1 MKVCIKSF
9 FLSVLMSLVTLVSCV
24 QEANDGSQRLDGT
37 VADLSGQVAS
47 VSSSLEQLNAL
58 QNVVEQDLSELSAD
72 LEAHIGYLKSGVSR
86 MDGTMATLQLQ
97 KEVAMVV
104 AELQAAGFESSMT
117 QFVKSVK
124 SWLGK
129 SFETYF
135 DVLVYGCASQ
145 ALVEGAALQ
154 LSEQQGY
161 IDAVLSDVEAGLRD
175 GVPAEELASVL
186 ETLAKNLA
194 SATELTSKV
203 DEIVLDLETECAMAV
218 EALFDEP
225 SSYDA
230 TALKKAA
237 TQARIQLKSSEVT
250 ISDLVA
256 RIETIET
263 AVAEIKANIS
273 GLRANVD
280 ELLGMIQSV
289 SFMSKYSEDYAI
301 AYYDMSTTEKVTDQD
316 LPYNGKA
323 VRTATG
329 TMELDFIVRPAAA
342 SIALNAKPELMS
354 IMGYYAN
361 RISTKAPNPSD
372 YINLKITKVVA
383 TDENRGLVTVTVTPD
398 FKEAFYYKEVG
409 AKCALSIKSGKSD
422 ITSKFIEILPKDNSR
437 TVYVTGITPSRYTVT
452 LDKGQT
458 LDLDATVAPDDASTK
473 NFHWTSNNT
482 DVVTFS
488 GNTLNAVGVGE
499 TTVRVTTAGVDEWGV
514 QLYAEIPV
522 KVNEAFR
529 IEGPRYVEEG
539 LETEYFLT
547 YPSDAQIETVV
558 WTSSDSS
565 KVIPTKKQ
573 EGRDAIVE
581 GISHTY
587 NTNTKNY
594 NPVTISCTING
605 VSTVSKEIF
614 VAAVQPK
621 ALVTENFPDGVSVRS
636 MYVDQSFSVKSTIS
650 PENVPSGAYRVMY
663 LTSGIPNH
671 QFADGIINP
680 NYQTVTLNPTTINID
695 IWVDNVDGGNYLVG
709 GNLLKRIAVKVLPYL
724 VKTIK
729 LEDLKL
735 EPQQSAPITATL
747 TSEVT
752 GKNPT
757 ITALTWQSSNE
768 NIATVDQNGKVTAL
782 SEGEV
787 TITATAKDG
796 SNVSGSCTVTI
807 TKPWKEFNVGD
818 YVVRKNVSKDIEF
831 YSNLTTA
838 QSNGYVVGIVITK
851 TNPRATDT
859 ALPESCTHGIA
870 LALGEGNGKWWSNSY
885 YADNTYRPTVASW
898 ASQNGV
904 AFVEGTDKYSGYT
917 NTLALKA
924 YMAANSDLSS
934 GIVDALNT
942 YNNNTGPGRP
952 NGTSEYYIPS
962 APAMKDIGNLSGSN
976 WTFSNKVSGMGG
988 TAFSNAQY
996 WTVSETG
1003 STSVTSVNPLTGNTT
1018 SSQKTSDYKVRYVFA
1033 F

>member
-1 MKVCIKSF
+1 
-9 FLSVLMSLVTLVSCV
+9 MSLVALVSCV
-24 QEANDGSQRLDGT
+24 QEANDGSQRLNGT
-37 VADLSGQVAS
+37 IADLSGQVAS
-47 VSSSLEQLNAL
+47 VSVSLEQLNAL

-97 KEVAMVV
+97 KQVAMVV
-104 AELQAAGFESSMT
+104 AELQAAGFESSLT

-135 DVLVYGCASQ
+135 DVLVYGCTSQ

-154 LSEQQGY
+154 LSEQHSY
-161 IDAVLSDVEAGLRD
+161 VDAVLSDVEAGLRD
-175 GVPAEELASVL
+175 GVAAEELASVL
-186 ETLAKNLA
+186 ETLVRNLA
-194 SATELTSKV
+194 SATELTSQV

-218 EALFDEP
+218 EALFDES

-230 TALKKAA
+230 SALKKAA

-263 AVAEIKANIS
+263 TVAEITANIS
-273 GLRANVD
+273 GLRADVD

-301 AYYDMSTTEKVTDQD
+301 AYYNMSTKDKVTDQD
-316 LPYNGKA
+316 LPYSGKA

-329 TMELDFIVRPAAA
+329 AMELDFIVRPAAA

-372 YINLKITKVVA
+372 YINLNITKVVA

-473 NFHWTSNNT
+473 NVHWTSNNT
-482 DVVTFS
+482 DVVTFD

-499 TTVRVTTAGVDEWGV
+499 TTVRVTTEGVDEWGV

-558 WTSSDSS
+558 WNSSDAS
-565 KVIPTKKQ
+565 KVIATKKV

-587 NTNTKNY
+587 NTDTKNY

-636 MYVDQSFSVKSTIS
+636 MYVDESFSVKSTIS
-650 PENVPSGAYRVMY
+650 PANVPSGAYRVMY

-680 NYQTVTLNPTTINID
+680 NYQTVTLDPTTINID
-695 IWVDNVDGGNYLVG
+695 IWVDNVDGGTYLVG
-709 GNLLKRIAVKVLPYL
+709 GNLLKRIAVKVLP
-724 VKTIK
+724 
-729 LEDLKL
+729 
-735 EPQQSAPITATL
+735 
-747 TSEVT
+747 
-752 GKNPT
+752 
-757 ITALTWQSSNE
+757 
-768 NIATVDQNGKVTAL
+768 
-782 SEGEV
+782 
-787 TITATAKDG
+787 
-796 SNVSGSCTVTI
+796 
-807 TKPWKEFNVGD
+807 
-818 YVVRKNVSKDIEF
+818 
-831 YSNLTTA
+831 
-838 QSNGYVVGIVITK
+838 
-851 TNPRATDT
+851 
-859 ALPESCTHGIA
+859 
-870 LALGEGNGKWWSNSY
+870 
-885 YADNTYRPTVASW
+885 
-898 ASQNGV
+898 
-904 AFVEGTDKYSGYT
+904 
-917 NTLALKA
+917 
-924 YMAANSDLSS
+924 
-934 GIVDALNT
+934 
-942 YNNNTGPGRP
+942 
-952 NGTSEYYIPS
+952 
-962 APAMKDIGNLSGSN
+962 
-976 WTFSNKVSGMGG
+976 
-988 TAFSNAQY
+988 
-996 WTVSETG
+996 
-1003 STSVTSVNPLTGNTT
+1003 
-1018 SSQKTSDYKVRYVFA
+1018 
-1033 F
+1033 

>member
-154 LSEQQGY
+154 LSEQHGY

-316 LPYNGKA
+316 LPYSGKA

-329 TMELDFIVRPAAA
+329 AMELDFIVRPAAA

-372 YINLKITKVVA
+372 YINLNITKVVA

-473 NFHWTSNNT
+473 NFHWTSNND
-482 DVVTFS
+482 DVVTFN

-529 IEGPRYVEEG
+529 IEGPKYVEEG

-558 WTSSDSS
+558 WSSSDAS
-565 KVIPTKKQ
+565 KVIATKKDQ
-573 EGRDAIVE
+573 GRDAIVK

-587 NTNTKNY
+587 NTDTKNY

-621 ALVTENFPDGVSVRS
+621 SLVTENFPDGVTVRS
-636 MYVDQSFSVKSTIS
+636 MYVDESFSVKSTIS
-650 PENVPSGAYRVMY
+650 PANVPSGAYRVMY

-671 QFADGIINP
+671 QFVDGIINP
-680 NYQTVTLNPTTINID
+680 NYQTVTLDPTTINID
-695 IWVDNVDGGNYLVG
+695 IWVDNVDGGTYLVG
-709 GNLLKRIAVKVLPYL
+709 GDLKKRIAVKVLPYL

-735 EPQQSAPITATL
+735 EPEQSAPITVTL

-768 NIATVDQNGKVTAL
+768 NIATVAQNGKVTAV

-818 YVVRKNVSKDIEF
+818 YVVRENNGDIGF
-831 YSNLTTA
+831 YDNLTDA
-838 QSNGYVVGIVITK
+838 KANLRKIVGIVITK
-851 TNPRATDT
+851 TNPRATDI

-870 LALGEGNGKWWSNSY
+870 IALGEGDSGNWMNIDSQYVSTWA
-885 YADNTYRPTVASW
+885 ADNGYP
-898 ASQNGV
+898 
-904 AFVEGTDKYSGYT
+904 FVKGKDRYSGYT
-917 NTLALKA
+917 NTQALIQFVNK
-924 YMAANSDLSS
+924 YNGAAS
-934 GIVDALNT
+934 GIISNVKYYNNT
-942 YNNNTGPGRP
+942 YSVNLP
-952 NGTSEYYIPS
+952 NGTSSFYIPS
-962 APAMKDIGNLSGSN
+962 VSEMNDISAISNGN
-976 WTFSNKVSGMGG
+976 TQFSDKIVGAGG
-988 TAFSNAQY
+988 TKFTITTDGY
-996 WTVSETG
+996 WTSSEAE
-1003 STSVTSVNPLTGNTT
+1003 TSPTQAYRARPLVPGQVYATAK
-1018 SSQKTSDYKVRYVFA
+1018 SASRRVRYVFA